1 MEKIYSDTLKEL
13 KLIEEQGGLNAQNL
27 EVVEKLS
34 TIAKNLAEV
43 KEEDRE
49 EMRMYREGGYNDRY
63 SEYGGR
69 YMDRYNDRYNDYG
82 RRYMDRSSYG
92 HGHFDDHLERL
103 MDCIEQYEY
112 GKTRYRSGGDEN
124 RMVEGLEKMMYAVC
138 GFVETAMDFAETPE
152 EKEIIRKHVQKIK
165 TI

>member
-1 MEKIYSDTLKEL
+1 MEKIYSDALKEL

-27 EVVEKLS
+27 DIVEKLS
-34 TIAKNLAEV
+34 AIAKNLAEV
-43 KEEDRE
+43 KEEDRK

-69 YMDRYNDRYNDYG
+69 YNDRYNDYG
-82 RRYMDRSSYG
+82 RRYMDRTSYG

-152 EKEIIRKHVQKIK
+152 EKEIIRKHIQKIK